1 MLASPLTASKRKAG
15 SSEESVLGVRESGIW
30 FTCPPTTAGV
40 GLRVGMEDTPSS
52 RQKTRQGSLQEKSF
66 ILGGGLAGIA
76 SLHRCHWEEDV
87 ANIHTSYN
95 QDFDLVISAE
105 NCINN
110 ITSSYV
116 SYSYFDF
123 ELKVTLLSSEPLL
136 SNSIKTKQIF

>member
-1 MLASPLTASKRKAG
+1 MSDNR
-15 SSEESVLGVRESGIW
+15 
-30 FTCPPTTAGV
+30 PPTTAGV
-40 GLRVGMEDTPSS
+40 GLRVGMEDTPST
-52 RQKTRQGSLQEKSF
+52 RQKTRQEKSF

-76 SLHRCHWEEDV
+76 SLHRCQWEEDV

-95 QDFDLVISAE
+95 QDFDLMISAE